1 MTLSGALVGIIAA
14 AGVLVFT
21 RGWVGVPERPP
32 SRVPTI
38 DLRAAATRLGP
49 ALAAVVV
56 VWWASGWPAAGLAVA
71 AIALMVPLFFDAAR
85 RRREQVERADALAA
99 WADMLRDTIV
109 AHAGLQQAIV
119 TTAQV
124 APAAIRP
131 RVRTLAVRSGRMPL
145 ADALRQFAVE
155 MADPVADK
163 IVAAIVI
170 ADQHQAQ
177 HLPQLLGEIAETTRQ
192 QASMRQRVETSRAK
206 TYASSRSMILIT
218 AAMVVVLAV
227 GSPEFMEPYDT
238 GWGQIVLGIAGALF
252 AGAVW
257 GLIGLSRPVPEP
269 RVLAGVE
276 VPTDRRGG
284 R

>member
-1 MTLSGALVGIIAA
+1 MILSGALVGVIAA
-14 AGVLVFT
+14 AGVLVAV
-21 RGWVGVPERPP
+21 RGWIGVPDRPAA
-32 SRVPTI
+32 RVPDI
-38 DLRAAATRLGP
+38 DVGAVAKRAGP
-49 ALAAVVV
+49 ALVAGLVVG
-56 VWWASGWPAAGLAVA
+56 ALSGWPAAGVAVA
-71 AIALMVPLFFDAAR
+71 AIVLMVPLFFEAAR
-85 RRREQVERADALAA
+85 RRRELVERAEALAA

-119 TTAQV
+119 STAEV
-124 APAAIRP
+124 APAAIRTP
-131 RVRTLAVRSGRMPL
+131 VRTLAVRSGRIAL
-145 ADALRQFAVE
+145 SDALRQFAFE

-177 HLPQLLGEIAETTRQ
+177 NLPQLLGEIAQTTRQ

-206 TYASSRSMILIT
+206 TYASSRAMVLIT
-218 AAMVVVLAV
+218 GTMVVVLAV
-227 GSPEFMEPYDT
+227 GSPEFMAPYDT
-238 GWGQIVLGIAGALF
+238 AWGQVVLGIAGALF

-276 VPTDRRGG
+276 ARRGSP
-284 R
+284 

>member
-1 MTLSGALVGIIAA
+1 
-14 AGVLVFT
+14 
-21 RGWVGVPERPP
+21 
-32 SRVPTI
+32 
-38 DLRAAATRLGP
+38 
-49 ALAAVVV
+49 
-56 VWWASGWPAAGLAVA
+56 LAVA

-85 RRREQVERADALAA
+85 RRRALVERTEALAA

-119 TTAQV
+119 STAEV
-124 APAAIRP
+124 APGAIRA
-131 RVRTLAVRSGRMPL
+131 RVRTLAARSGRISL
-145 ADALRQFAVE
+145 AQALRQFAAE

-163 IVAAIVI
+163 IVAAIMI

-177 HLPQLLGEIAETTRQ
+177 NLPQLLGEIAQTTRQ

-206 TYASSRSMILIT
+206 TYASARSMVMIT

-227 GSPEFMEPYDT
+227 GSPQFMKPYDT
-238 GWGQIVLGIAGALF
+238 AWGQVVLGIAGSLF

-276 VPTDRRGG
+276 VDRR
-284 R
+284 RA

>member
-56 VWWASGWPAAGLAVA
+56 VWWASGWPAAGLAVG
-71 AIALMVPLFFDAAR
+71 AIVLMVPLFLDAAR
-85 RRREQVERADALAA
+85 RRRALVDRADALAA
-99 WADMLRDTIV
+99 WADMLRDTIS

-119 TTAQV
+119 STAQV
-124 APAAIRP
+124 APEPIR
-131 RVRTLAVRSGRMPL
+131 RDVRTLAVRSARLPL
-145 ADALRQFAVE
+145 AEALRRFAIDV
-155 MADPVADK
+155 ADPVADK
-163 IVAAIVI
+163 IVAAISI
-170 ADQHQAQ
+170 ADAHQAQ
-177 HLPQLLGEIAETTRQ
+177 NLPHLLGEIARSTRD
-192 QASMRQRVETSRAK
+192 QAAMRRRVETSRAK
-206 TYASSRSMILIT
+206 TYASSR
-218 AAMVVVLAV
+218 AMVAITGLMVVALAV
-227 GSPEFMEPYDT
+227 LSPEFMAPYDT
-238 GWGQIVLGIAGALF
+238 GWGQVVLAVAGALF

-257 GLIGLSRPVPEP
+257 GLIQLSRPIAEP

-276 VPTDRRGG
+276 REGG
-284 R
+284 RE